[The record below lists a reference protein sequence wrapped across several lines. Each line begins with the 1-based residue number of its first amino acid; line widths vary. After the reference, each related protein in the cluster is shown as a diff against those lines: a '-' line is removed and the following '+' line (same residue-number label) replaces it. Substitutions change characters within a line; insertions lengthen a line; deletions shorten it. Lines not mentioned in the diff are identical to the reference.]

1 LFEDAAVAW
10 TVSAAA
16 PTRPLVIDASAAWG
30 LVERSHAVARDL
42 LKLLVERAR
51 LGGTIEASSEL
62 RTSYKRHVT
71 LDESTGMHNRH
82 WLDSILPRAAR

>member
-1 LFEDAAVAW
+1 
-10 TVSAAA
+10 
-16 PTRPLVIDASAAWG
+16 
-30 LVERSHAVARDL
+30 L